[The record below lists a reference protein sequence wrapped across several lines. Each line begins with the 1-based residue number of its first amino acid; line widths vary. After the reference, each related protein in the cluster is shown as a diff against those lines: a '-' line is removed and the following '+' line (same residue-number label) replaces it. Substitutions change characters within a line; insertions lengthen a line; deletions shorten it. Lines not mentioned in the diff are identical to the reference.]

1 MTRTGV
7 VVAALVLAAGGL
19 ARSSADTYSE
29 NCPKTTDSK
38 LSDDTYNGTFEVRV
52 TATGELLSRIELAM
66 NGNFEM
72 RRESGNIASL
82 TGKLTFSLQ
91 TYSSHFLNPSLSNEA
106 YGDLE
111 RKGQTALADQFQL
124 GGQLKGSASISTKD
138 SSLNLGSGIVE
149 DLLEFTIV
157 SADCDAAEGTV
168 KSRALEQAR
177 TRLAGLGQYQVSEMS
192 GYWSATTGTK
202 LGEEQKKLKEDLDRV
217 MNAGGSSGALVRTR
231 GTMANS
237 AAHIAERLRSKYA
250 DSPMLGCLL
259 EQYRDHVARFF
270 RAWLQED
277 IAALK
282 VKTATL
288 AGTSTGGG
296 AQQMNALNE
305 LLVKALES
313 DRALALFGV
322 DSCYAD
328 VHEQLWSQV
337 DASLGAM
344 LTYLVNSKAPA
355 TDLFRVLRM
364 AELLGDITPALRE
377 RVYTAVRARAVA
389 MFEELRKSFAHMRS
403 VNPACDSGIISA
415 YLLTLAVGK
424 QCQLLGGT
432 CEFPTDADHLWRLDC
447 QSAAKQTAGSATE
460 DK

>member
-1 MTRTGV
+1 MTRSRLT
-7 VVAALVLAAGGL
+7 VAALVLAAGGL
-19 ARSSADTYSE
+19 APSSAGTYSE

-52 TATGELLSRIELAM
+52 TATGEMLSRIELAM
-66 NGNFEM
+66 NGTFEM
-72 RRESGNIASL
+72 RRESGSIASI

-91 TYSSHFLNPSLSNEA
+91 TYSSHFLNPTLSNEA

-124 GGQLKGSASISTKD
+124 GAQLKGSASISTKD
-138 SSLNLGSGIVE
+138 SSMNLGSGIVE

-177 TRLAGLGQYQVSEMS
+177 ARLAGLGQYQVSEMS

-231 GTMANS
+231 GTMANN

-250 DSPMLGCLL
+250 GSPMLGCLL

-270 RAWLQED
+270 RAWVQED

-288 AGTSTGGG
+288 AGTAAGGG
-296 AQQMNALNE
+296 AQQMSSLNE
-305 LLVKALES
+305 LLIKALES

-328 VHEQLWSQV
+328 LHEQLWSQV
-337 DASLGAM
+337 DASLESM
-344 LTYLVNSKAPA
+344 LTYLVNSNAPA
-355 TDLFRVLRM
+355 ADLFRVLRM

-389 MFEELRKSFAHMRS
+389 LFEELRKGFAHMRS
-403 VNPACDSGIISA
+403 VNPGCDSGIISA
-415 YLLTLAVGK
+415 YLVTLAAGK
-424 QCQLLGGT
+424 QCQLLSGN
-432 CEFPTDADHLWRLDC
+432 CEFSTEADHLWRLEC
-447 QSAAKQTAGSATE
+447 QSAKGAK
-460 DK
+460 